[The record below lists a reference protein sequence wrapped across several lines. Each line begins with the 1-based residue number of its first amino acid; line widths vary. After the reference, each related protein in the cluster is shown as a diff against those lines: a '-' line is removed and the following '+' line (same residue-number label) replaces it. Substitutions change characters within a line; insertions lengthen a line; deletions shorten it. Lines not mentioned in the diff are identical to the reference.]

1 MIKVSIII
9 PSLNVVDYIEETL
22 ASVTTQS
29 LNEIEIICVDAGST
43 DGTWE
48 IINSFSKNDKRII
61 CVQSSIKSY
70 GYQVN
75 EGIRLA
81 GGEYIAILESDDY
94 VINTMYEDLYNYAK
108 RFDADYVKSDYA
120 TYSTDNDG
128 KRVLVER
135 VISNNPNLYE
145 EIFSPKNV
153 PEVVIDDWYLWNGI
167 YKKEFITKNNIL
179 FSESKGAAFQDIGFL
194 HLTASNAERVVYLKE
209 SLYRYCVDR
218 ADASSNSG
226 KSMKYIRYEY
236 GRLCDYVL
244 GKTSDIEEVMLYKR
258 MIKSFA
264 RACAETSNE
273 KMLNNDIVEICDWFQ
288 TQLLEAEKKG
298 IITNE
303 DIPYSLREGYKYF
316 MYSAYGLV
324 AYRKLRISEFKSFID
339 DDKKIVVFGCGN
351 YGKEVTKLLGLYNK
365 NIWAYTDN
373 NADLWGKKIDGIA
386 IVQPNNI
393 NDNAKFIVANEKYA
407 DRIIKQISELYP
419 KSDIFNFTSDLLFC
433 EG

>member
-1 MIKVSIII
+1 MIKVSVVI
-9 PSLNVVDYIEETL
+9 PSLNVVNYIEETL
-22 ASVTTQS
+22 VSVTTQS

-48 IINSFSKNDKRII
+48 IINSFSKKDKRII
-61 CVQSSIKSY
+61 CVQSSMKSY

-81 GGEYIAILESDDY
+81 GGKYIAILESDDY

-120 TYSTDNDG
+120 TYSTDKDG
-128 KRVLVER
+128 NRVFVER
-135 VISNNPNLYE
+135 VISNNPKLYE
-145 EIFSPKNV
+145 SILSPKKK

-167 YKKEFITKNNIL
+167 YKKDFIISNNIM

-194 HLTASNAERVVYLKE
+194 HLTASKAERVIYLKE
-209 SLYRYCVDR
+209 SLYRYCIDR
-218 ADASSNSG
+218 AEASSNSG
-226 KSMKYIRYEY
+226 KSMNYIRYEY
-236 GRLCDYVL
+236 GKLCDYVL
-244 GKTSDIEEVMLYKR
+244 GKGSELEEVMLYKR

-273 KMLNNDIVEICDWFQ
+273 KMLHSDIVEICDWFQ
-288 TQLLEAEKKG
+288 VKLLEAEKKG
-298 IITNE
+298 IIKNE

-324 AYRKLRISEFKSFID
+324 AYRKLRISEFKTFIND
-339 DDKKIVVFGCGN
+339 VDKIVVFGCGN
-351 YGKEVTKLLGLYNK
+351 YGREVSKLLSLYNRE
-365 NIWAYTDN
+365 IWAYTDN
-373 NADLWGKKIDGIA
+373 NADFWGKKIDGIT
-386 IVQPNNI
+386 IVPPNNI
-393 NDNAKFIVANEKYA
+393 MEKVKFIVANEKHA
-407 DRIIKQISELYP
+407 DRIINQILELYP
-419 KSDIFNFTSDLLFC
+419 KAEIFNYTSDLLFC

>member
-1 MIKVSIII
+1 MIKVSVVI

-22 ASVTTQS
+22 ESVTTQS

-365 NIWAYTDN
+365 KIWAYTDN

-393 NDNAKFIVANEKYA
+393 EDNAKFIVANEKYA

-419 KSDIFNFTSDLLFC
+419 KADIFNFTSDLLFC